1 MPLWILLIC
10 FVKSTFFVYCLPQSW
25 QSYFI
30 LLWILSSWR
39 FKVAFVEKTV
49 LQNKHLFLLSLSMLG
64 FVFDPMIND
73 VKYNIYRT
81 KMKLWH
87 RVFWIK
93 KGASRPY
100 PGQHYGHNGIRA
112 WGTLVVTLENEIGD
126 GPLTF
131 ILILKSWMEP
141 WDLLLPSTFSSSNLL
156 PSPSYSSQ
164 LLQPPPKPPPNS
176 SYLLLKGLRWLIS
189 SYMKRFQCYSAQKSL
204 VGGGGGGDMQL

>member
-1 MPLWILLIC
+1 MPLWTLLTC
-10 FVKSTFFVYCLPQSW
+10 FVNIPFSVYCLPQSL
-25 QSYFI
+25 QSNFM
-30 LLWILSSWR
+30 LLWILSSCF
-39 FKVAFVEKTV
+39 FKDPLLEKIA

-81 KMKLWH
+81 KMKLCH

-131 ILILKSWMEP
+131 ILILKSCGVGGWNPTWTCKVMVI
-141 WDLLLPSTFSSSNLL
+141 WAWLKCSTLLSSIITFKHYLLDLFRCNSSSKFSSAE
-156 PSPSYSSQ
+156 
-164 LLQPPPKPPPNS
+164 
-176 SYLLLKGLRWLIS
+176 WW
-189 SYMKRFQCYSAQKSL
+189 
-204 VGGGGGGDMQL
+204 DMIEAS